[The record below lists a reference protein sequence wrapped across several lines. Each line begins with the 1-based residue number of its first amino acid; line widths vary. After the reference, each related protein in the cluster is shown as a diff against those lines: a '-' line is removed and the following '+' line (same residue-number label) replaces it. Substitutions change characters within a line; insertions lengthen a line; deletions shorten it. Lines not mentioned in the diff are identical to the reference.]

1 MRKACTDSKECIRT
15 WGDQN
20 AKQIRLRVQ
29 ELRAAETLA
38 DVSPMPPTR
47 CHELGQDR
55 KGQFAVD
62 LKDPFRLVFEPA
74 DEPVPKLK
82 DGGIDLSAVTAVRV
96 LEVVNYH
103 GK

>member
-1 MRKACTDSKECIRT
+1 M

-20 AKQIRLRVQ
+20 AKHIRLRVQ

-38 DVSPMPPTR
+38 DVSTMPPTR
-47 CHELGQDR
+47 CHGLSENR

-62 LKDPFRLVFEPA
+62 CKDPFRLVFEPA
-74 DEPVPKLK
+74 HKPVPRLE